1 MTTKP
6 FKPMLAET
14 APTDNLT
21 TLRYPMLASPKLDGI
36 RAIIRDGVVMS
47 RSMKPIRNRHVQSL
61 FGRPELEGL
70 DGELIVGNPF
80 ADDAY
85 LVTTSGV
92 MSADGE
98 PDVVFNVFDHL
109 GHEGLPYSER
119 LVRAAEVVS
128 THPLYGR
135 IGEKRQIDFLSHTE
149 IRDADH
155 LLEFE
160 QAWLAAGAE
169 GVMVR
174 CPNGPYK
181 QGRSTLKEGWL
192 LKVKRFVDAEAEI
205 IGFTELMHNGNEA
218 KTNALGH
225 TERSSAKEGLVPMN
239 TLGNLIVRHV
249 DTGVEFEIGTGF
261 TAAQRADI
269 WAKRETMLGQ
279 LAKFKSFPVGVK
291 DKPRLPVF
299 LGFRD
304 LIDMSPETV
313 PGSARRMKP

>member
-1 MTTKP
+1 MPTKP

-14 APTDNLT
+14 APLT
-21 TLRYPMLASPKLDGI
+21 GLESLRYPMMASPKLDGI

-47 RSMKPIRNRHVQSL
+47 RSMKPIRNRRVQSL
-61 FGRPELEGL
+61 FGRAELEGL

-80 ADDAY
+80 ADNAY

-98 PDVVFNVFDHL
+98 PNVVFHVFDHL
-109 GHEGLPYSER
+109 GYEDLPYRER
-119 LVRAAEVVS
+119 LARAAEVVGA
-128 THPLYGR
+128 HPLYGR
-135 IGEKRQIDFLSHTE
+135 LGEERQLEFLWHTE

-249 DTGVEFEIGTGF
+249 ETSVEFEIGTGF

-304 LIDMSPETV
+304 LIDMSPEPT
-313 PGSARRMKP
+313 RRMRP